1 MFQIKLRC
9 PVEGYPLPAIQWLKD
24 GVPVEQIARPSTMR
38 PYVIRP
44 EKWELKIHGL
54 RKSDQG
60 KYTCILSNSKG
71 MIKHTYRIEV
81 LDYVQDKPILVKQSN
96 NLTLL
101 TGMTANFDCKFQA
114 DLALLVHWLRPTE
127 AIRNSM
133 NETEMDG
140 SNPDHFETIEDRPGH
155 SYTGENFTIE
165 NVQPEDAGL
174 YFCVGQTNA
183 GMTPGI

>member
-1 MFQIKLRC
+1 
-9 PVEGYPLPAIQWLKD
+9 
-24 GVPVEQIARPSTMR
+24 
-38 PYVIRP
+38 
-44 EKWELKIHGL
+44 
-54 RKSDQG
+54 
-60 KYTCILSNSKG
+60 
-71 MIKHTYRIEV
+71 
-81 LDYVQDKPILVKQSN
+81 
-96 NLTLL
+96 
-101 TGMTANFDCKFQA
+101 
-114 DLALLVHWLRPTE
+114 
-127 AIRNSM
+127 M